1 MLQQRDACPLIPH
14 VCSRGLLDAHVATVD
29 EVEQAV
35 ATAVASPKAIEDEG
49 ESLFGAHSASA
60 AAFSETR
67 VHALSSSSSSD
78 FIVLGN
84 DSDSDFLAQE
94 DGGWEH
100 NRQ

>member
-1 MLQQRDACPLIPH
+1 M
-14 VCSRGLLDAHVATVD
+14 CSRGLLDAHVATVD

-35 ATAVASPKAIEDEG
+35 AAAVASPKAIEDEGG

-60 AAFSETR
+60 AACSETR

-100 NRQ
+100 SRQ